1 MKYFKPSFLAPSL
14 SSTNNG
20 GASMA
25 TLSHSTL
32 FSSPKDWKKLGGGE
46 GKMENLHPP
55 VAHATG
61 GY

>member
-20 GASMA
+20 GARMA

-32 FSSPKDWKKLGGGE
+32 FFQPKGLEKVGRGRGE
-46 GKMENLHPP
+46 MENLPP
-55 VAHATG
+55 PR
-61 GY
+61 

>member
-20 GASMA
+20 GTRMA

-32 FSSPKDWKKLGGGE
+32 FFQPKGLEKVGRGRGE
-46 GKMENLHPP
+46 MENLPPP